1 METLLVYVKD
11 DFFDSLSC
19 DSLAGGSRNGRTR
32 FSEQMTRDTETFGDS
47 LRHRCGRGGHGP
59 FHGGQVVLIMEEA
72 MVMAGESIADMVD
85 GRGSWRRHKFSEAL
99 PPSILARIAAMKG
112 PTPWPVRVSIG

>member
-1 METLLVYVKD
+1 MKAMEEIVDFLGEFLGEKSPQDCFGCGNKVMETLLVYVKD

-72 MVMAGESIADMVD
+72 MVMAGERSFAEI
-85 GRGSWRRHKFSEAL
+85 KL
-99 PPSILARIAAMKG
+99 PG
-112 PTPWPVRVSIG
+112 